1 MQIHTY
7 GYIDSMFYTLN
18 AFAMLVNSDLFAA
31 IIKML
36 IVVGLA
42 SASIAGVRAGNFKA
56 GISVLFTSIIVV
68 NGMLVPK
75 ASIEIYDHVTKQR
88 DKVDNLPLGFVL
100 PIGIIESVGIAI
112 ASKVDQVLQVPNNTY
127 SYLEYGGT
135 FGASMIQQSK
145 NFKLQDPILANHL
158 EQFIERCVLI
168 TAAIGVDF
176 TESDI
181 VNSKNVWGDIIKPK
195 MKDGIREVSLG
206 NKQMG
211 CKTASKIIEDA
222 FLETYK
228 ENYGLFKNTRFALSG
243 RDSYTDRN
251 NLPNNIDAYFK
262 KNVESVFG
270 GYLNQNTSALDT
282 IRQITL
288 LHSFSRFG
296 EYGSLRAIQSAESNF
311 DIMGKIAGYYI
322 PMLLTIFKCVSYIGF
337 IFVIPVMIIT
347 GNMDRFKKYL
357 ILIAS
362 FQIWPVISSILNMF
376 VDLYSAT
383 SFSDLSRAGGISL
396 STLSTI
402 ENTSDI
408 IVAVASSLQMSVP
421 VISYAF
427 ISGGIDAIT
436 SFHGNLTSAMNQGSS
451 IASSEMLSG
460 NKNFDNENIGN
471 TNNFKTDRSSSYKSD
486 SSLME
491 YADGSTMRQLS
502 SGKELYSS
510 GSGITE
516 HQTPFKFDLSS
527 SMQSIAEERVAE
539 QASVV
544 EESSNAYTK
553 SKSETIDQMAEMM
566 TLIDDHISSGD
577 SLGLSEKIA
586 KNKELSGLY
595 NIGKQ
600 DSKDKNSSFKA
611 SFSLGLAD
619 IANFEY
625 STDSSNNYSEKKENN
640 KSLTELVSQISD
652 VTKDENTQKT
662 LGISEQSISK
672 MNESAS
678 QTKTLE
684 DRHSKQIQDLKSKE
698 SVASKVKSNSI
709 TKNQDITDEVI
720 VGTASDLGIHQ
731 RDTISKIH
739 SGDHVVRKKADE
751 VAYNIA
757 NRELDKLGSTP
768 NLNNSSYTEKTNN
781 YEGMRERAPQFENK
795 YNKPLEGSIK
805 DKVRAKIETGKIN
818 VNKKRSDLEA
828 KGNEKRGEFVG
839 KFNVGEE
846 SIDKESIDKNI
857 KDREERFE
865 ATEIAREV
873 IDGGLSK
880 GKEFIGDNVM
890 PNSVK
895 KLYGNVKKSIVDK
908 DTSSS
913 ENQNESA
920 KQIDK
925 DKK

>member
-1 MQIHTY
+1 
-7 GYIDSMFYTLN
+7 
-18 AFAMLVNSDLFAA
+18 
-31 IIKML
+31 ML
-36 IVVGLA
+36 I
-42 SASIAGVRAGNFKA
+42 
-56 GISVLFTSIIVV
+56 
-68 NGMLVPK
+68 PK

-112 ASKVDQVLQVPNNTY
+112 ASKVDQVLQVPGKTY

-145 NFKLQDPILANHL
+145 NFKIQDPILANHL

-181 VNSKNVWGDIIKPK
+181 ANSKNVWTEIIKPK

-211 CKTASKIIEDA
+211 CKTAAKLIEDA
-222 FLETYK
+222 FNETYK

-243 RDSYTDRN
+243 KDSYTNRN
-251 NLPNNIDAYFK
+251 NLPNNMDAYFK
-262 KNVESVFG
+262 KNIESVFG
-270 GYLNQNTSALDT
+270 GYLNQNSSALDT

-296 EYGSLRAIQSAESNF
+296 EYGALRAIQSAESNF

-322 PMLLTIFKCVSYIGF
+322 PMLLTIFKCVSYMGF
-337 IFVIPVMIIT
+337 IFVIPVMVIT
-347 GNMDRFKKYL
+347 GNMARFQKYL
-357 ILIAS
+357 ILVAS
-362 FQIWPVISSILNMF
+362 FQVWPVISSILNMF

-383 SFSDLSRAGGISL
+383 SFADLSRAGGISL

-421 VISYAF
+421 IISYAF
-427 ISGGIDAIT
+427 ISGGIDAVMG
-436 SFHGNLTSAMNQGSS
+436 FHGNLMSAMNQGSS

-460 NKNFDNENIGN
+460 NKSFDNENIGN

-510 GSGITE
+510 GSGMTE

-566 TLIDDHISSGD
+566 TSIDDHISSGD

-586 KNKELSGLY
+586 NNKDLSEDFSIAKQKQKETGSDFRTAAGVSM
-595 NIGKQ
+595 GKKYHA
-600 DSKDKNSSFKA
+600 SAEYSANSSDKFGNITEK
-611 SFSLGLAD
+611 
-619 IANFEY
+619 
-625 STDSSNNYSEKKENN
+625 SNKLSD
-640 KSLTELVSQISD
+640 TISQISD
-652 VTKDENTQKT
+652 VTNDKNTQKT

-739 SGDHVVRKKADE
+739 SGDHVVRRKADE

-795 YNKPLEGSIK
+795 YNKPLEGSIMDETK
-805 DKVRAKIETGKIN
+805 AKIETGKSD
-818 VNKKRSDLEA
+818 VNKKRSNLEA
-828 KGNEKRGEFVG
+828 KGSKKEGEFVG
-839 KFNVGEE
+839 EFNVGEE
-846 SIDKESIDKNI
+846 SIDKESIDRNI

-865 ATEIAREV
+865 PMRVIREG
-873 IDGGLSK
+873 IDDTIEEFKSGSKDRDKTLDNLRKTGKIEYDGL
-880 GKEFIGDNVM
+880 
-890 PNSVK
+890 
-895 KLYGNVKKSIVDK
+895 
-908 DTSSS
+908 
-913 ENQNESA
+913 NESA
-920 KQIDK
+920 EQIKK